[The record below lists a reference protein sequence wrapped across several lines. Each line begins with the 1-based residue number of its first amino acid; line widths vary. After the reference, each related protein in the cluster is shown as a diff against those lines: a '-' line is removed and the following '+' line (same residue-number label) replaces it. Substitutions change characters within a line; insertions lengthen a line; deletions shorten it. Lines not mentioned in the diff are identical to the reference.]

1 MALGP
6 ECIWVESVRHGFQTA
21 TRDPVRSPSLSFA
34 IRVFARFVR
43 EVVMLCTLFHR
54 LRLSPLLVALALC
67 AGTTTAAGAGFWGQD
82 FNISGGDVNET
93 FTGLAGQRFAACDDS
108 NNLYIAFHDNRHKSG
123 NDDNFEIFFRRF
135 IYNFGSPSIT
145 RVTNAHNPSR
155 NVAIA
160 TRNWGQNDPGTV
172 ADSGRLY
179 MAWQDARLFSIP
191 LTGAPKSFT
200 TYFRTFMSRGGEGFG
215 PEIQVSPYDSV
226 NQVSPPVLACG
237 DSNRVWIVY
246 PKENEV
252 LSTTNLYVARY
263 NALTRVMGPEQLLVT
278 GATQA
283 TSPSIAATRDG
294 VVHLVWSDNR
304 NVRTQIWTKRFVPG
318 SGWTPDEQLV
328 FSPQV
333 STSANLTASYS
344 GRLHLVWRDTRDGNS
359 EVYYKEYLPGT
370 GWDPVD
376 TRLTTQAATQWEAQV
391 DADPMDNL
399 YIVWS
404 DQRNGSSNQD
414 IFYRERMG
422 GVWQPEMSLV
432 GAGTDTTNQPQQF
445 PGITHDGTGKAYVT
459 WTDWRLPAST
469 GRNKD
474 VFYKEGIGVVTSV
487 EVTSAPA
494 FSQRLKNYPNPFNP
508 LTRISFRMERDAQVS
523 LRVYDVQGR
532 LVRTLVDDYL
542 AAGPRVVE
550 WDGADDRGLPAAS
563 GTYYLRLQGGGTY
576 VSRTVNL
583 LK

>member
-1 MALGP
+1 M
-6 ECIWVESVRHGFQTA
+6 R
-21 TRDPVRSPSLSFA
+21 
-34 IRVFARFVR
+34 
-43 EVVMLCTLFHR
+43 CTLHHR
-54 LRLSPLLVALALC
+54 LRLSPLILAVALC
-67 AGTTTAAGAGFWGQD
+67 AAPMTAAGAGFWGQD

-93 FTGLAGQRFAACDDS
+93 FTGLAGQRFAAVDDS
-108 NNLYIAFHDNRHKSG
+108 NNLYIAFHDNRFKTG

-135 IYNFGSPSIT
+135 IFNFGSPSIT

-160 TRNWGQNDPGTV
+160 TRNWGETDPGTV

-191 LTGAPKSFT
+191 LSGQPKSFT

-215 PEIQVSPYDSV
+215 PEIQVSPYDSL
-226 NQVSPPVLACG
+226 NAVSPPVLACG

-246 PKENEV
+246 PRVNS
-252 LSTTNLYVARY
+252 LASSTDLYVAVY
-263 NALTRVMGPEQLLVT
+263 NSLTRVMGAEQLLVT

-283 TSPSIAATRDG
+283 TLPSIAATRDG

-304 NVRTQIWTKRFVPG
+304 NLRTQLWTKRFVPG
-318 SGWTPDEQLV
+318 SGWTADQQLV
-328 FSPQV
+328 FSSSV
-333 STSANLTASYS
+333 STSANVVASYS
-344 GRLHLVWRDTRDGNS
+344 GRVHVVWRDTRDGNS
-359 EVYYKEYLPGT
+359 EVYYKEYLPAT

-422 GVWQPEMSLV
+422 GIWQPEISLV

-445 PGITHDGTGKAYVT
+445 PGITHDGTGKSYVT
-459 WTDWRLPAST
+459 WTDWRLPASN

-474 VFYKEGIGVVTSV
+474 VFYKEGIGVVTAV
-487 EVTSAPA
+487 DATPAPA
-494 FSQRLKNYPNPFNP
+494 FSRLLKNYPNPFNP
-508 LTRISFRMERDAQVS
+508 LTRISFRLDRDAQVS

-542 AAGPRVVE
+542 AAGPRLVE
-550 WDGADDRGLPAAS
+550 WDGSDDEGRSVAS

-576 VSRTVNL
+576 LSRTVNL

>member
-1 MALGP
+1 MR
-6 ECIWVESVRHGFQTA
+6 C
-21 TRDPVRSPSLSFA
+21 TRFR
-34 IRVFARFVR
+34 
-43 EVVMLCTLFHR
+43 R
-54 LRLSPLLVALALC
+54 LRLSPLLVVLALC
-67 AGTTTAAGAGFWGQD
+67 AGATTAAGAGFWGQD
-82 FNISGGDVNET
+82 FNISGGDVNDT
-93 FTGLAGQRFAACDDS
+93 FTGLTGQRFAACDDS
-108 NNLYIAFHDNRHKSG
+108 NNLYIAFHDNRFKSG

-160 TRNWGQNDPGTV
+160 TRNWGQADPGTV

-179 MAWQDARLFSIP
+179 MAWQDSRLFSIP
-191 LTGAPKSFT
+191 LSGQPKSYT
-200 TYFRTFMSRGGEGFG
+200 TYFRTFMSRGGAGFG
-215 PEIQVSPYDSV
+215 PEIQVSPYDSL
-226 NQVSPPVLACG
+226 NAVSPPVLTCG
-237 DSNRVWIVY
+237 DSSRVWIVY
-246 PKENEV
+246 PRVNSV
-252 LSTTNLYVARY
+252 ASTTNLYLAVY
-263 NALTRVMGPEQLLVT
+263 NSLTRVMGAEQLLVT

-283 TSPSIAATRDG
+283 TLPSIAATRNG

-304 NVRTQIWTKRFVPG
+304 NLRTQIWTKRFVPG

-333 STSANLTASYS
+333 STSANLVASYS
-344 GRLHLVWRDTRDGNS
+344 GRLHVVWRDTRDGNS
-359 EVYYKEYLPGT
+359 EVYYKEYVPGT

-376 TRLTTQAATQWEAQV
+376 TRLTTHASTQWEAQV

-399 YIVWS
+399 YVVWS

-422 GVWQPEMSLV
+422 GVWQPEISLV

-459 WTDWRLPAST
+459 WTDWRLPSSN

-474 VFYKEGIGVVTSV
+474 VYYKEGIGVVTSV
-487 EVTSAPA
+487 EVTVAPT
-494 FSQRLKNYPNPFNP
+494 FSRLLKNYPNPFNP

-550 WDGADDRGLPAAS
+550 WDGSDDRGLPAAS

-576 VSRTVNL
+576 LSRTVNL

>member
-1 MALGP
+1 
-6 ECIWVESVRHGFQTA
+6 
-21 TRDPVRSPSLSFA
+21 
-34 IRVFARFVR
+34 
-43 EVVMLCTLFHR
+43 MLCTLHHR
-54 LRLSPLLVALALC
+54 LRLSPLILAVALC
-67 AGTTTAAGAGFWGQD
+67 ATPMTAAGAGFWGQD

-93 FTGLAGQRFAACDDS
+93 FTGLAGQRFAAADDS
-108 NNLYIAFHDNRHKSG
+108 NNLYIAFHDNRFKTG

-135 IYNFGSPSIT
+135 IFNFGSPSIT

-160 TRNWGQNDPGTV
+160 TRNWGQTDPGTV

-191 LTGAPKSFT
+191 LSGQPKSFT

-215 PEIQVSPYDSV
+215 PEFQVSPYDSL
-226 NQVSPPVLACG
+226 NATSPPVLACG
-237 DSNRVWIVY
+237 DSNRVWVVY
-246 PKENEV
+246 PRVN
-252 LSTTNLYVARY
+252 SIASSTNLYVAVY
-263 NALTRVMGPEQLLVT
+263 NSLTRVMGAEQLLVT

-283 TSPSIAATRDG
+283 TLPSIAATKNG

-304 NVRTQIWTKRFVPG
+304 NLRTQLWTKRFVPG

-333 STSANLTASYS
+333 STSANVVASYS
-344 GRLHLVWRDTRDGNS
+344 GRVHVVWRDTRDGNS
-359 EVYYKEYLPGT
+359 EVYYKEYLPAT

-399 YIVWS
+399 YVVWS

-422 GVWQPEMSLV
+422 GIWQPEISLV

-445 PGITHDGTGKAYVT
+445 PGITHDGTGKSYVT
-459 WTDWRLPAST
+459 WTDWRLPASN

-474 VFYKEGIGVVTSV
+474 VFYKEGIGVVTAV
-487 EVTSAPA
+487 DATPAPA
-494 FSQRLKNYPNPFNP
+494 FSRLLKNYPNPFNP
-508 LTRISFRMERDAQVS
+508 LTRISFRLERDAQVS

-542 AAGPRVVE
+542 AAGPRLVE
-550 WDGADDRGLPAAS
+550 WDGSDDQGRSVAS

-576 VSRTVNL
+576 LSRTVNL

>member
-1 MALGP
+1 
-6 ECIWVESVRHGFQTA
+6 
-21 TRDPVRSPSLSFA
+21 
-34 IRVFARFVR
+34 
-43 EVVMLCTLFHR
+43 MLCTLFHR
-54 LRLSPLLVALALC
+54 LRLSPLLVGLALC

-82 FNISGGDVNET
+82 FNISGGDVNST

-108 NNLYIAFHDNRHKSG
+108 NNLYIAFHDNRHKTG
-123 NDDNFEIFFRRF
+123 DDDNYEIFFRRF

-160 TRNWGQNDPGTV
+160 IRNWGQSDPGTV
-172 ADSGRLY
+172 ADSGRMY
-179 MAWQDARLFSIP
+179 MAWEDARLFSIP
-191 LTGAPKSFT
+191 LTGAPRSFT
-200 TYFRTFMSRGGEGFG
+200 TYFRTFMSKGGEGFG

-226 NQVSPPVLACG
+226 NQVSAPVLTCG

-246 PKENEV
+246 PKEDEA
-252 LSTTNLYVARY
+252 LGTTSLYVAVY
-263 NALTRVMGPEQLLVT
+263 NSLTRVMGSEQLLVT
-278 GATQA
+278 GATLA
-283 TSPSIAATRDG
+283 TLPSIAATKNG

-304 NVRTQIWTKRFVPG
+304 NVRTQIWTRRFVPG
-318 SGWTPDEQLV
+318 SGWTPIEQLV

-333 STSANLTASYS
+333 STSANLVASYS
-344 GRLHLVWRDTRDGNS
+344 GRLHMVWRDTRDGNS
-359 EVYYKEYLPGT
+359 EIYYKEYLTST

-376 TRLTTQAATQWEAQV
+376 TRLTTQAATQAEAQV

-399 YIVWS
+399 YTVWS

-469 GRNKD
+469 GRNRD

-487 EVTSAPA
+487 EVIPAPA
-494 FSQRLKNYPNPFNP
+494 FSRLLKNYPNPFNP